1 MLKTI
6 KIKKVGFAF
15 IITGKQTFSDHVN
28 HHSSSMITLRNHTAV
43 HEWDQYQ
50 CREADNHSGNWD
62 RMLLMCTMTRQ
73 DNTTINVCL
82 CHQLLIMLLYLESR
96 ETVWCLMLLYLP
108 RQYKMT
114 LKSDQKS
121 CTFLWKILISSRLWI
136 VCGAL
141 KINFGSYC
149 KVFCIVK

>member
-1 MLKTI
+1 MQPSSETLHCCFTIRKVCLNVFFRMEPHGKFLSRILCIDRDRAMLKTI

-15 IITGKQTFSDHVN
+15 IFTGQQTFSDHVN

-62 RMLLMCTMTRQ
+62 RMLLMCIMTRQ

-82 CHQLLIMLLYLESR
+82 CHQLLIMLLYLESKR
-96 ETVWCLMLLYLP
+96 DGMMFDVTVSP
-108 RQYKMT
+108 KT
-114 LKSDQKS
+114 
-121 CTFLWKILISSRLWI
+121 I
-136 VCGAL
+136 
-141 KINFGSYC
+141 
-149 KVFCIVK
+149 